1 MPTTD
6 QPLSIAI
13 IRPDCNVLPRAYYNS
28 QELGLAI
35 ALANLGVN
43 VDVYYAANVDN
54 VRYEEVKELTAGSVT
69 LVELPYK
76 NIPLIGQGYY
86 PDLINELKKRTYNL
100 IQVNEYNDII
110 NYRAIRYASKADI
123 PVIIY
128 QGMYKNLLGKVNQ
141 LYTLIH
147 DNLLLP
153 DIIKRVTK
161 VYSKTSRASAF
172 LENKGFKNRGV
183 LPVGL
188 DPKPFNKES
197 VESKYSKESLG
208 IPEQHTTVTYIGN
221 FEPRRNIAFLLD
233 LAKHLKDQP
242 FSFVLVGAGELFE
255 HAIKFK
261 EENQLLNLHILDR
274 IPQQELS
281 QVYAF
286 SDVFL
291 LASDY
296 EIYGM
301 VLIEAMYHS
310 VVPISNITAGS
321 ESLIEN
327 NIDGFLIDNLE
338 LTAWKEKLLHL
349 HNNPTVL
356 EKMKSSASNKISTT
370 LTWDSVAKHYYQ
382 DIILQL
388 GKNT

>member
-35 ALANLGVN
+35 ALAHLGVN
-43 VDVYYAANVDN
+43 VDVYYAANIDN

-128 QGMYKNLLGKVNQ
+128 QGMYKNLLGKINQ

-147 DNLLLP
+147 DKLLLP
-153 DIIKRVTK
+153 EIIKRVTK

-188 DPKPFNKES
+188 DPRPFTNTPRPPKFNKQT
-197 VESKYSKESLG
+197 LD
-208 IPEQHTTVTYIGN
+208 IPDNHTVVTYIGN
-221 FEPRRNIAFLLD
+221 FEERRNIKLL
-233 LAKHLKDQP
+233 LNIAESLKNEL
-242 FSFVLVGAGELFE
+242 FSFVMVGSGDLFDMSIE
-255 HAIKFK
+255 FK
-261 EENQLLNLHILDR
+261 NKNQLKNLTILQR
-274 IPQQELS
+274 IPQSDISQIYALS
-281 QVYAF
+281 
-286 SDVFL
+286 DIFL
-291 LASDY
+291 LASNY

-301 VLIEAMYHS
+301 VLIEAMYQG
-310 VVPISNITAGS
+310 VVPVSNKTAGS
-321 ESLIEN
+321 ESLIAHNSDGILVNDLCLSTWKKVLLQLRGNPEALEN
-327 NIDGFLIDNLE
+327 MKRMASDKI
-338 LTAWKEKLLHL
+338 
-349 HNNPTVL
+349 HN
-356 EKMKSSASNKISTT
+356 T
-370 LTWDSVAKHYYQ
+370 LTWEKVAQFYFNE
-382 DIILQL
+382 ILMKI
-388 GKNT
+388 GKLK